1 HSESSSIGGGRSADT
16 LPKVTARGPASFV
29 TSGTSLTAF
38 APVASASKRR
48 DAMKKNLT
56 FAAFV
61 LLIVAALLL
70 AGRLK
75 ADEEKAADVTLSGT
89 VVDMHCYVTH
99 GIHDAKHTAC
109 SNACIAR
116 GVPAGFLAD
125 DGTLYVLFDEKPFSV
140 KEKVAGLADVPATI
154 KGTPV
159 TRGGIKGIQ
168 IKSIER
174 KGPDR

>member
-1 HSESSSIGGGRSADT
+1 MPGCLRAGSVG
-16 LPKVTARGPASFV
+16 FQ
-29 TSGTSLTAF
+29 
-38 APVASASKRR
+38 RR
-48 DAMKKNLT
+48 DVMKRNLILL
-56 FAAFV
+56 AFV
-61 LLIVAALLL
+61 VLIALALILASRISAA
-70 AGRLK
+70 
-75 ADEEKAADVTLSGT
+75 EEKAAEVTLTGS

-99 GIHDAKHTAC
+99 GIHDAAHTAC

-116 GVPAGFLAD
+116 GLPAGFLAD

-140 KEKVAGLADVPATI
+140 KDKVAGLADVPATL

-174 KGPDR
+174 KGADR